1 MEVLRDIFII
11 GVIAL
16 LVSCTSQ
23 FKSAEDLQGFV
34 TKEKNGLL
42 KSKEVGNINIKIAH
56 RPTDLLVNQE
66 LGNKDYTVEEVEK
79 LREKY
84 DKYTY
89 FTLSL
94 SANNKEIEAYNV
106 NGQGDFGTRVQQLAF
121 GMSDLVEIHTNQQ
134 DTVPVADYVYQRTFG
149 VGNSSDMLFAFE
161 KEKLK
166 DSKWLQFE
174 LEDLGLGIGVNR
186 FRFNTKDIKNAPK
199 VKF

>member
-1 MEVLRDIFII
+1 MEVLRKLFII
-11 GVIAL
+11 GLIAIL
-16 LVSCTSQ
+16 ASCTSQ
-23 FKSAEDLQGFV
+23 FKSAEDLQSFI

-56 RPTDLLVNQE
+56 RPTDLLINQE
-66 LGNKDYTVEEVEK
+66 LNNKSYTEEDVNR

-84 DKYTY
+84 DKYAY

-94 SANNKEIEAYNV
+94 SANNQEIEAYNV
-106 NGQGDFGTRVQQLAF
+106 SGQGDFGARVQQLSF

-134 DTVPVADYVYQRTFG
+134 DTVQVADYVYQRTFG

-166 DSKWLQFE
+166 DSKWLQFQ
-174 LEDLGLGIGVNR
+174 LGDIGLGIGLNR
-186 FRFNTKDIKNAPK
+186 FRFNTKDIKSVPK
-199 VKF
+199 IQF